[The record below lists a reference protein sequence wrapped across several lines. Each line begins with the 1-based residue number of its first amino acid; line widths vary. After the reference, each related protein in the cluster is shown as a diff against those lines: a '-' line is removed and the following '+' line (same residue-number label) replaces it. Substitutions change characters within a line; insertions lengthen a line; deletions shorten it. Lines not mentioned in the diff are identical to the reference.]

1 MPKGDKRLNDDGCQY
16 LKNIQYKTMLMNGK
30 NTKLSTSGDTDT
42 ANIERLLDA
51 EMKQNKNL
59 SWPRLDRS
67 DKINKL
73 DTFAENYCQMPSNN
87 CTDVIALKEYLIM
100 CLDRNRL
107 DKVRDVKY
115 NKLTEEIDA
124 IPCLLYNKVSNR
136 FTLKR
141 CDKQKSTITSLH
153 TGNLTRKSRVNK
165 TETD

>member
-1 MPKGDKRLNDDGCQY
+1 MPKDDNSINDDDCQY

-30 NTKLSTSGDTDT
+30 NTNLSTSGDTDT
-42 ANIERLLDA
+42 ANIERLLDE
-51 EMKQNKNL
+51 EMKQNKNH

-73 DTFAENYCQMPSNN
+73 DTFAENYCQAPGNN
-87 CTDVIALKEYLIM
+87 CTDVNALKEYLVM

-107 DKVRDVKY
+107 EKVRDVKY
-115 NKLTEEIDA
+115 NKLTGAIDA
-124 IPCLLYNKVSNR
+124 IPCLLYNKAHNR

-141 CDKQKSTITSLH
+141 CEKQKSTITSLH
-153 TGNLTRKSRVNK
+153 AGNITRKTRVYK